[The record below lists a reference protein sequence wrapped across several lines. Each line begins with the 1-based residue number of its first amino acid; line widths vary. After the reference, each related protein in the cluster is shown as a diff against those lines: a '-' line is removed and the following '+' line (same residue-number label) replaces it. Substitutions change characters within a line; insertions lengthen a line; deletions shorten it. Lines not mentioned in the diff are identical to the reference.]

1 MFYHDGIHA
10 QRRHGHNCRG
20 SVLTLSLFVALLILT
35 IAAGVL
41 SLTVHSQTFSARAAQ
56 HISARAAA
64 DAGMAC
70 ALVTMNSKTGPC
82 TWSDGALPHATK
94 LSLPNTEATF
104 SYSVSGSEAAGYAI
118 ASTGSVTP
126 LSHTVTATLLVKG
139 VFDMAILVGDKL
151 TMGNNTVVDGFNSA
165 DPLDTTRDVTV
176 ATLSA
181 DMESIT
187 LGKTVVNAD
196 VFVGVGGDVDKVIS
210 GGTINGETAALTEP
224 IILDPVSAPVL
235 PDLGVLNVTVDRT
248 ISPAHNGQYDSI
260 TISNSKTLTIDG
272 GDVVVHC
279 TGDLKMENGTQI
291 TIKSGST
298 LTLYIGGNI
307 DTGNSNGIGNE
318 NPGPSAFKL
327 VSTTTAPRNY
337 VLKNNTS
344 IFGIIYAP
352 NANIELQNNG
362 DICGAVVANSFA
374 MKNNGTFLYDEALQ
388 NAVATDPGAKFVI
401 HYWSE

>member
-1 MFYHDGIHA
+1 
-10 QRRHGHNCRG
+10 
-20 SVLTLSLFVALLILT
+20 
-35 IAAGVL
+35 
-41 SLTVHSQTFSARAAQ
+41 
-56 HISARAAA
+56 
-64 DAGMAC
+64 
-70 ALVTMNSKTGPC
+70 
-82 TWSDGALPHATK
+82 
-94 LSLPNTEATF
+94 
-104 SYSVSGSEAAGYAI
+104 
-118 ASTGSVTP
+118 
-126 LSHTVTATLLVKG
+126 
-139 VFDMAILVGDKL
+139 
-151 TMGNNTVVDGFNSA
+151 
-165 DPLDTTRDVTV
+165 
-176 ATLSA
+176 
-181 DMESIT
+181 MESIT